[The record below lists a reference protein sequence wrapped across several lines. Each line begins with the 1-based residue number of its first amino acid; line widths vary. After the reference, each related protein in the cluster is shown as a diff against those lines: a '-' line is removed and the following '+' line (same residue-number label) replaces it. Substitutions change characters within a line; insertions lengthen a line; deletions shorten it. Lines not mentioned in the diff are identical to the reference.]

1 MDNMNS
7 FFELLFIVF
16 VSFSTGV
23 AISGAIYGFIVAIGI
38 IPRIVYKTNTR
49 DYLLFYETL
58 IILAAISSAFYTVYK
73 FQVPVGKYGLMYIYF
88 TIGIFIGSLAVCVA
102 EVLSVI
108 PIMVRR
114 VKLFKHI
121 TTIMFAVAFGKGFG
135 GYLFHMF
142 SANFRR

>member
-1 MDNMNS
+1 MKI
-7 FFELLFIVF
+7 LLEMF

-23 AISGAIYGFIVAIGI
+23 VIAGAIYGFIVAIGI

-49 DYLLFYETL
+49 KYLLYYETL
-58 IILAAISSAFYTVYK
+58 IIIAAILSSFYTIYQ
-73 FQVPVGKYGLMYIYF
+73 FQMPVGKIGLIYIYF
-88 TIGIFIGSLAVCVA
+88 CIGIFVGSLAVCIA

-121 TTIMFAVAFGKGFG
+121 TTIMLAIALGKGFG
-135 GYLFHMF
+135 GYIFHTF
-142 SANFRR
+142 IVNFRR